1 MQRDSHGSVCAEPSR
16 RRSAGLRKP
25 CRIFAVEIRSRKIGY
40 AIVEGEKSL
49 LDWGV
54 RTFVKPG
61 DSSSHRKL
69 AVLLASFHPSMIL
82 LSDITKGDHR
92 KDTAGDLIRL
102 FEIQAKAL
110 SISIELVSKDSIKSF
125 FNDAGHLT
133 KHEMARVIVRSFP
146 ELAWHLPRQRKV
158 WQSESPSQIVFD
170 ALALLICYVRTNE
183 IGSPDEDTLWSAP
196 GDE

>member
-1 MQRDSHGSVCAEPSR
+1 MSAEPPQ
-16 RRSAGLRKP
+16 RRSADLRKP

-40 AIVEGEKSL
+40 AIVEGDKSL

-54 RTFVKPG
+54 RTFVKPE

-69 AVLLASFHPSMIL
+69 AVLLASFRPEMIL
-82 LSDITKGDHR
+82 LSDISKRDRR
-92 KDTAGDLIRL
+92 KVHEARALIRL
-102 FEIQAKAL
+102 VAIEAKSL
-110 SISIELVSKDSIKSF
+110 SISIELVSKDSIRSF

-133 KHEMARVIVRSFP
+133 KHEMARVIVTIFP
-146 ELAWHLPRQRKV
+146 ELAWNLPRQRKA

-170 ALALLICYVRTNE
+170 ALALLIFYVAKNQ
-183 IGSPDEDTLWSAP
+183 GGNPDEEALWSAP